1 MNRIHLFCFP
11 YAGGSAM
18 MYCRWRSLLPASIQ
32 IHPIELSGR
41 GKRMNEPF
49 YQTMEQAVEDAYLS
63 IPVHVL
69 DEPIAFFG
77 YSMGSL
83 IAYELTRYLHE
94 KHGKE
99 PIHLFAAARR
109 APQIQGDGQKLY
121 CLPEAEFLQEIIKLG
136 GMSAEVLENKELMEM
151 ILPLLRADMQIVEK
165 YSWRASKAALRTDI
179 TVLAG
184 TRDVVP
190 DEHMEAWK
198 EMTAGRCTIA
208 KYEGDHFFIH
218 QHYELI
224 GEHITRVLLQWKEA
238 VTSV

>member
-18 MYCRWRSLLPASIQ
+18 MYCRWRSLLSAFIQ

-83 IAYELTRYLHE
+83 IAYELARYLHE

-109 APQIQGDGQKLY
+109 APQIQGDGLKLY
-121 CLPEAEFLQEIIKLG
+121 RLPEAEFLQEIIKLG
-136 GMSAEVLENKELMEM
+136 GMSAEVLENKELLEM
-151 ILPLLRADMQIVEK
+151 ILPRSGHERLNRGPFGFLMEIERADIYFCIRLEGVNESQ
-165 YSWRASKAALRTDI
+165 S
-179 TVLAG
+179 
-184 TRDVVP
+184 
-190 DEHMEAWK
+190 
-198 EMTAGRCTIA
+198 RC
-208 KYEGDHFFIH
+208 YG
-218 QHYELI
+218 
-224 GEHITRVLLQWKEA
+224 
-238 VTSV
+238 

>member
-41 GKRMNEPF
+41 GKRMNEPY

-83 IAYELTRYLHE
+83 IAYELACYLQE

-99 PIHLFAAARR
+99 PVHLFAAARK
-109 APQIQGDGQKLY
+109 APHIQGDGQKLHR
-121 CLPEAEFLQEIIKLG
+121 LPEAAFLQEIIKLG
-136 GMSAEVLENKELMEM
+136 GMSAEVLDNKELMEM
-151 ILPLLRADMQIVEK
+151 VLPLLRADMQIVETYK
-165 YSWRASKAALRTDI
+165 RRASRGALRSDI
-179 TVLAG
+179 TVLEG
-184 TRDVVP
+184 TGDIIP
-190 DEHMEAWK
+190 AEHMQAWK
-198 EMTAGRCTIA
+198 EVTAGRCNFM

-218 QHYELI
+218 KHYELI
-224 GEHITRVLLQWKEA
+224 AEHIANVLLPSQEA
-238 VTSV
+238 VTGR